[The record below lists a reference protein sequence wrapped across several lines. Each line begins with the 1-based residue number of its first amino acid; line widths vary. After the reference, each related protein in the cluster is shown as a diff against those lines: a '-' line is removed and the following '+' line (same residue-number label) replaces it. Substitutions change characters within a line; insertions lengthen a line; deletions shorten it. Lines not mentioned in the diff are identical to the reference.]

1 VRYALGRSIRTL
13 GPAEIQAEGPHPR
26 EAICH
31 PGAVLFSTQASAALS
46 NRTWGFE
53 LRHEAAIGVLR
64 NRTGE
69 APRRLLIIRIT
80 HWIAVL
86 SVLALLV
93 SGAGILIS
101 HPRLYWGE
109 VGNVD
114 TESLLDLPIPFIIGP
129 SVWNRP
135 IHFFGAWILVLA
147 GIAYVA
153 GGWITGHFRKDL
165 LPVGADLRW
174 YRIIGQISDH
184 LRWKR
189 ANDPWTYNVVQ
200 RLTYLVVVFVLFP
213 GIVWTGLAMSFGVTS
228 VFPVLATA
236 LGGHQSARTLHFV
249 LAALLVLFLI
259 VHMVMLCLVGF
270 RSHVRAMITGYI
282 PREGSTP

>member
-1 VRYALGRSIRTL
+1 MRY
-13 GPAEIQAEGPHPR
+13 
-26 EAICH
+26 EA
-31 PGAVLFSTQASAALS
+31 AVGVLP
-46 NRTWGFE
+46 NRT
-53 LRHEAAIGVLR
+53 RA
-64 NRTGE
+64 
-69 APRRLLIIRIT
+69 APRRLLVVRIT

-109 VGNVD
+109 AGNIG
-114 TESLLDLPIPFIIGP
+114 TQSLIDLPIPFIIGP

-135 IHFFGAWILVLA
+135 IHFLAAWGLVLA
-147 GIAYVA
+147 GLAYAV
-153 GGWITGHFRKDL
+153 GGCVTRHFREDL
-165 LPVGADLRW
+165 LPARADLRW
-174 YRIIGQISDH
+174 SRIASVISDH

-189 ANDPWTYNVVQ
+189 ADDTWTYNVLQ
-200 RLTYLVVVFVLFP
+200 RLTYLAVTFVLFP

-228 VFPVLATA
+228 VFPALATA

-249 LAALLVLFLI
+249 LVGLLVLFLI

-270 RSHVRAMITGYI
+270 ASHMRAMITGYI
-282 PREGSTP
+282 PQDRRAR

>member
-1 VRYALGRSIRTL
+1 MRY
-13 GPAEIQAEGPHPR
+13 
-26 EAICH
+26 
-31 PGAVLFSTQASAALS
+31 
-46 NRTWGFE
+46 
-53 LRHEAAIGVLR
+53 EAAIGVLPNQAR
-64 NRTGE
+64 A
-69 APRRLLIIRIT
+69 APRRLLVVRIT

-109 VGNVD
+109 AGNVG
-114 TESLLDLPIPFIIGP
+114 TQSLIDLPIPFIIGP

-135 IHFFGAWILVLA
+135 IHFLAAWGLVLA
-147 GIAYVA
+147 GLAYAV
-153 GGWITGHFRKDL
+153 GGFVTRHFREDL
-165 LPVGADLRW
+165 LPARADLRW
-174 YRIIGQISDH
+174 GRIAGVISDH

-189 ANDPWTYNVVQ
+189 ADDTWTYNVLQ
-200 RLTYLVVVFVLFP
+200 RLTYLAVTFVLFP

-228 VFPVLATA
+228 VFPALATA

-249 LAALLVLFLI
+249 LVGLLVVFLI

-270 RSHVRAMITGYI
+270 ASHMRAMITGYI
-282 PREGSTP
+282 PQDRRAR